1 MFLSLF
7 VCASPCWFSA
17 AVLHRTLCVW
27 HKLSW
32 TVPVKYKKF
41 YTEIQKVLH
50 KNTTNLEQKYQ
61 KNGTKIFVKRVFTQ
75 KFVCLAQIKLDSS
88 GEILEVESIPPHTTN
103 TFNNLIIRSRFFIR

>member
-41 YTEIQKVLH
+41 YTEIQQVLH
-50 KNTTNLEQKYQ
+50 KNTTELKQRYREK
-61 KNGTKIFVKRVFTQ
+61 KGT
-75 KFVCLAQIKLDSS
+75 
-88 GEILEVESIPPHTTN
+88 EILRKKSTMSNMYKNISSVFLHMI
-103 TFNNLIIRSRFFIR
+103 